1 MSSEGSARMDADPHA
16 PTSAGPTPGGRA
28 GSGTLPFGLSEKLPP
43 AVTEKIPPQTADKAS
58 ELAERPEVLAGA
70 AFAGGV
76 VAAQL
81 LKLVRR

>member
-1 MSSEGSARMDADPHA
+1 MSTDPHVHTTTGA
-16 PTSAGPTPGGRA
+16 IPGGA
-28 GSGTLPFGLSEKLPP
+28 SASPAGTLPFGLSEKLPP
-43 AVTEKIPPQTADKAS
+43 AVTEKIPPETAAKAS

-76 VAAQL
+76 LVAQL

>member
-1 MSSEGSARMDADPHA
+1 MSTDPHV
-16 PTSAGPTPGGRA
+16 TTTAGPTPGGPSSAPA
-28 GSGTLPFGLSEKLPP
+28 GALPFGLSEKLPP
-43 AVTEKIPPQTADKAS
+43 AVTEKIPPEAAAKAS

-76 VAAQL
+76 LVAQL

>member
-1 MSSEGSARMDADPHA
+1 MSTDPNVHTA
-16 PTSAGPTPGGRA
+16 AGPVSGGGA
-28 GSGTLPFGLSEKLPP
+28 AAAGTLPFGLSEKLPP
-43 AVTEKIPPQTADKAS
+43 AVLEKIPPETAAKAS

-76 VAAQL
+76 VVAQL

>member
-1 MSSEGSARMDADPHA
+1 MSTDAHVP
-16 PTSAGPTPGGRA
+16 PGAGPEPAGGA
-28 GSGTLPFGLSEKLPP
+28 ASPAPGTLPFGLGEKLPP
-43 AVTEKIPPQTADKAS
+43 VVTEKIPPEAAAKAS

-76 VAAQL
+76 VVAQL

>member
-1 MSSEGSARMDADPHA
+1 MSTDPHVHTA
-16 PTSAGPTPGGRA
+16 AGPTPGGGA
-28 GSGTLPFGLSEKLPP
+28 AAAGTLPFGLSEKLPP
-43 AVTEKIPPQTADKAS
+43 AVLEKIPPETAAKAS

-76 VAAQL
+76 VVAQL

>member
-1 MSSEGSARMDADPHA
+1 MSTDPHA
-16 PTSAGPTPGGRA
+16 PITAGPSPSGGAPA
-28 GSGTLPFGLSEKLPP
+28 GAPGTLPFGLSEKLPP
-43 AVTEKIPPQTADKAS
+43 SVTEKIPPETAAKAS

-76 VAAQL
+76 LVAQL